1 MCGEIMSEPVFEFK
15 TSKTTLLSRNVTIGK
30 RRTSIRLEPE
40 MWEALKDISRR
51 EGCTIHDVCSLVQ
64 LRKNNRTSLTA
75 AIRVFLMLYYRL
87 AATEEG
93 HRRAGHGDFQNM
105 KTRAGLEPA
114 PAPLTRPIE
123 SMPALSALRK
133 RA

>member
-1 MCGEIMSEPVFEFK
+1 MPEPVVEFE
-15 TSKTTLLSRNVTIGK
+15 SPQTTLMSRNVTVGK

-40 MWEALKDISRR
+40 MWDALKDIARR

-64 LRKNNRTSLTA
+64 LRKNARTSLTA

-87 AATEEG
+87 AATEDG
-93 HRRAGHGDFQNM
+93 HRRAGHGSFQNM
-105 KTRAGLEPA
+105 KTRAGLEDIANPSSGWG
-114 PAPLTRPIE
+114 TSDGQRI
-123 SMPALSALRK
+123 PALRR

>member
-1 MCGEIMSEPVFEFK
+1 MPEPVVEFE
-15 TSKTTLLSRNVTIGK
+15 SPQTTLMSRNVTVGK

-40 MWEALKDISRR
+40 MWDALKDIARR

-64 LRKNNRTSLTA
+64 LRKNARTSLTA

-87 AATEEG
+87 AATEDG
-93 HRRAGHGDFQNM
+93 HRRAGHGSFQNM
-105 KTRAGLEPA
+105 KTRAGLEEITTTPSGWG
-114 PAPLTRPIE
+114 TSDGQRT
-123 SMPALSALRK
+123 SALRR